1 VLNYGDGSPA
11 LELGAFTAP
20 ATTSHEYMRLG
31 AYTAR
36 LDATTVSGET
46 RSATVPIKVD
56 TLVTASIVTTN
67 LGNLNVEAVAD
78 ISGAPV
84 LRYEWSFE
92 PFPAPGRDHRAPGVL
107 HLSRAG
113 VQSRGTAR
121 RAGRMAG

>member
-46 RSATVPIKVD
+46 RSATSAPASTTRRFHVFHPIDV
-56 TLVTASIVTTN
+56 
-67 LGNLNVEAVAD
+67 VA
-78 ISGAPV
+78 
-84 LRYEWSFE
+84 
-92 PFPAPGRDHRAPGVL
+92 
-107 HLSRAG
+107 
-113 VQSRGTAR
+113 AR
-121 RAGRMAG
+121 R